1 MRLDQNNSHFH
12 KVSFRTAQTAR
23 NPQRKNAGDPSLALG
38 MTCIMLR
45 SHPEAGMTVTVESDV
60 AVGQRRGQNPLKL
73 KNIHHVEFWCGNAK
87 QSAYFYRKAFGFSQ
101 IAYSGLETGNRETA
115 SYVLGQGKI
124 RFVLTTP
131 ISPTHPASEHVR
143 KHGDG
148 VHDIAL
154 QVEDAD
160 FAFSEAVRRGARPV
174 IEPHDIHDQRGSVRR
189 AAVHTYGDTIHS
201 FISYK
206 DYSGSFL
213 PGFEPE
219 EVSGQSAG
227 LLIVDHIVGNVELGK
242 MNEWAEWYS
251 KVMGFSRYITFDDK
265 DISTEYSAL
274 MSIVMS
280 DDNRVV
286 KFPINEPAPGRKKS
300 QIDEYL
306 EWYHGPGV
314 QHVALLCGNI
324 IETVTKLKTN
334 GIEFLS
340 VPDNYYDELPKR
352 VGQIEE
358 PMQTLKELKILVD
371 KDEEGYLLQ
380 LFTKPVED
388 RPTLF
393 FEIIQ
398 RKGSRGFGKG
408 NFRALFE
415 SIEAEQAKRGN
426 L

>member
-1 MRLDQNNSHFH
+1 
-12 KVSFRTAQTAR
+12 
-23 NPQRKNAGDPSLALG
+23 
-38 MTCIMLR
+38 
-45 SHPEAGMTVTVESDV
+45 MTVTVDQPTGAET
-60 AVGQRRGQNPLKL
+60 AKEGQNPLKL
-73 KNIHHVEFWCGNAK
+73 KRIHHVEFWAGNAK
-87 QSAYFYRKAFGFSQ
+87 QSSYFYRKAFGFSQ
-101 IAYSGLETGNRETA
+101 LAYSGLETGNRDVA
-115 SYVLGQGKI
+115 SYVLSQGKI
-124 RFVLTTP
+124 RFVLSTP
-131 ISPTHPASEHVR
+131 LNAKHAAAEHIR

-160 FAFSEAVRRGARPV
+160 FAFSEAVRRGAKAV
-174 IEPHDIHDQRGSVRR
+174 IEPHDIHDEHGTVRR
-189 AAVHTYGDTIHS
+189 AAIHTYGDTIHS
-201 FISYK
+201 LISYK
-206 DYSGSFL
+206 DYEGAFL
-213 PGFEPE
+213 PGYEPAE
-219 EVSGQSAG
+219 IASESAG
-227 LLIVDHIVGNVELGK
+227 LVIVDHIVGNVELGK

-286 KFPINEPAPGRKKS
+286 KFPINEPAAGRKKS

-306 EWYHGPGV
+306 DWYHGPGV
-314 QHVALLCGNI
+314 QHVALLCGDI
-324 IETVTKLKTN
+324 VETVTRLKAN
-334 GIEFLS
+334 GVEFLS
-340 VPDNYYDELPKR
+340 VPDSYYDELESR
-352 VGQIEE
+352 VGRIEE
-358 PMQTLKELKILVD
+358 PMQKLRDLKILVD
-371 KDEEGYLLQ
+371 RDEEGYLLQ

-388 RPTLF
+388 RPTVF

-415 SIEAEQAKRGN
+415 SIEAEQARRGN

>member
-1 MRLDQNNSHFH
+1 M
-12 KVSFRTAQTAR
+12 TAVETNVEVR
-23 NPQRKNAGDPSLALG
+23 EP
-38 MTCIMLR
+38 R
-45 SHPEAGMTVTVESDV
+45 SGH
-60 AVGQRRGQNPLKL
+60 NPLKL
-73 KNIHHVEFWCGNAK
+73 KRIHHVEFLAGNAK

-101 IAYSGLETGNRETA
+101 VAYSGLETGNRDAT
-115 SYVLGQGKI
+115 SYVLAQGKV
-124 RFVLTTP
+124 RFVIT
-131 ISPTHPASEHVR
+131 SPLRPGHAWSEHIR
-143 KHGDG
+143 QHGDG
-148 VHDIAL
+148 VIDIAL

-160 FAFSEAVRRGARPV
+160 FAFHEAVRRGARPAV
-174 IEPHDIHDQRGSVRR
+174 EPYDVKDEFGTIRR
-189 AAVHTYGDTIHS
+189 AAIHTYGDTLHS
-201 FISYK
+201 FISYA
-206 DYSGSFL
+206 DYKGPFL
-213 PGFEPE
+213 PGYAPAD
-219 EVSGQSAG
+219 VPGDSAG

-265 DISTEYSAL
+265 DISTEFSAL

-306 EWYHGPGV
+306 DWYGGAGV
-314 QHVALLCGNI
+314 QHVALLCGDI
-324 IETVTKLKTN
+324 IETVTRLKAN
-334 GIEFLS
+334 GVEFLS
-340 VPDNYYDELPKR
+340 VPDTYYEELAQR
-352 VGQIEE
+352 VGEIEE
-358 PMQTLKELKILVD
+358 PMDRIRDLKILID
-371 KDEEGYLLQ
+371 KDDEGYLLQ

-388 RPTLF
+388 RPTVF

>member
-1 MRLDQNNSHFH
+1 MA
-12 KVSFRTAQTAR
+12 T
-23 NPQRKNAGDPSLALG
+23 SL
-38 MTCIMLR
+38 I
-45 SHPEAGMTVTVESDV
+45 ENDV
-60 AVGQRRGQNPLKL
+60 ALRDVKRGENPLKL
-73 KNIHHVEFWCGNAK
+73 KRIHHVEFWAGNAK

-101 IAYSGLETGNRETA
+101 LAYSGLETGNRETA
-115 SYVLGQGKI
+115 SYVLSQGKI
-124 RFVLTTP
+124 RFVIT
-131 ISPTHPASEHVR
+131 SPLAPSHPATDAIKH
-143 KHGDG
+143 HGDG

-154 QVEDAD
+154 LVEDAD
-160 FAFSEAVRRGARPV
+160 FAFNEAVKRGAQPAV
-174 IEPHDIHDQRGSVRR
+174 EPHDVTDENGTVRR
-189 AAVHTYGDTIHS
+189 ASIHTYGDTLHS

-206 DYSGSFL
+206 DYNGAFL
-213 PGFEPE
+213 PGFASA
-219 EVSGQSAG
+219 EVPGESAG
-227 LLIVDHIVGNVELGK
+227 LLLTDHIVGNVELGK
-242 MNEWAEWYS
+242 MNVWAEWYS
-251 KVMGFSRYITFDDK
+251 NVMGFSRYITFDDK

-306 EWYHGPGV
+306 DWYRGPGV
-314 QHVALLCGNI
+314 QHVALLCGDI
-324 IETVTKLKTN
+324 IETVKKLRAN
-334 GIEFLS
+334 GVEFLS
-340 VPDNYYDELPKR
+340 VPDSYYEELPGR
-352 VGQIEE
+352 VGEIEE
-358 PMQTLKELKILVD
+358 PMDEIRALNILVD
-371 KDEEGYLLQ
+371 KDAEGYLLQ

-388 RPTLF
+388 RPTVF

>member
-1 MRLDQNNSHFH
+1 MTATVQN
-12 KVSFRTAQTAR
+12 
-23 NPQRKNAGDPSLALG
+23 
-38 MTCIMLR
+38 
-45 SHPEAGMTVTVESDV
+45 DV
-60 AVGQRRGQNPLKL
+60 ATAKGSGGANPLKI
-73 KNIHHVEFWCGNAK
+73 KNVHHVEFWVGNAK
-87 QSAYFYRKAFGFSQ
+87 QSAYFYRTAFGFAQ
-101 IAYSGLETGNRETA
+101 IGYSGLETGNRETA
-115 SYVLGQGKI
+115 SYVLAQGKI
-124 RFVLTTP
+124 RFVLTTALNP
-131 ISPTHPASEHVR
+131 KHAAAEHVR
-143 KHGDG
+143 RHGDG
-148 VHDIAL
+148 VRDIAL

-160 FAFSEAVRRGARPV
+160 FAFAEAVRRGAQAV
-174 IEPHDIHDQRGSVRR
+174 IEPHDVHDERGSVRR
-189 AAVHTYGDTIHS
+189 AAVHTYGETIHS

-206 DYSGSFL
+206 DYNGPFL
-213 PGFEPE
+213 PGFEPAD
-219 EVSGQSAG
+219 VPGDSAG
-227 LLIVDHIVGNVELGK
+227 LLVVDHIVGNVELGK
-242 MNEWAEWYS
+242 MNRWADWYS

-306 EWYHGPGV
+306 DWYHGPGV
-314 QHVALLCGNI
+314 QHIALLCGNI
-324 IETVTKLKTN
+324 IETITRLKAN
-334 GIEFLS
+334 GVEFLS
-340 VPDNYYDELPKR
+340 VPDTYYDELPSR
-352 VGQIEE
+352 VGTIEE
-358 PMQTLKELKILVD
+358 PFDKLKELRILVD

-388 RPTLF
+388 RPTVF

-408 NFRALFE
+408 NFKALFE